1 VDADHIVE
9 LFAAFGP
16 VTVRRMFGGAGIYA
30 EGAMFA
36 IVADGMIYLKADG
49 RTIPDFEREGLK
61 PFTYVAKGR
70 RSVALPYWRLPD
82 RLYDDPI
89 ELAQWARAA
98 LMVAQRSPRNAH
110 RGRQSKRSK
119 SRRR

>member
-70 RSVALPYWRLPD
+70 RSVALPVGAYPTASTMTPLSSRNGHARL
-82 RLYDDPI
+82 
-89 ELAQWARAA
+89 
-98 LMVAQRSPRNAH
+98 
-110 RGRQSKRSK
+110 
-119 SRRR
+119 